1 MGSPH
6 TTIIVEPRL
15 LFREGLKSRMA
26 NDAYHIVS
34 DFASSAEIRAS
45 AILIEPQLVILGAPS
60 PQITIVEAAEI
71 RKLLP
76 TSKIVLLYES
86 VSPPDFEKVRQSPID
101 GCIPSSVSFETLINA
116 LNFIMAANGRAMVVP
131 DLKRGYPH

>member
-1 MGSPH
+1 
-6 TTIIVEPRL
+6 
-15 LFREGLKSRMA
+15 MA